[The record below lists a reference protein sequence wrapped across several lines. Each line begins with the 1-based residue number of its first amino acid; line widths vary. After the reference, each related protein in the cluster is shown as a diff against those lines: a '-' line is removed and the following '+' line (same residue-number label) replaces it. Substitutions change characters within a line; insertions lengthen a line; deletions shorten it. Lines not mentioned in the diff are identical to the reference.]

1 MFVYLLIC
9 VCVCVC
15 VCMCV
20 CLYVAI
26 IKKEKEGINFRVSEA
41 EHGRNY
47 RKQTWEKLEKR
58 KKEKWYNY
66 S

>member
-1 MFVYLLIC
+1 
-9 VCVCVC
+9 
-15 VCMCV
+15 
-20 CLYVAI
+20 LYVAI